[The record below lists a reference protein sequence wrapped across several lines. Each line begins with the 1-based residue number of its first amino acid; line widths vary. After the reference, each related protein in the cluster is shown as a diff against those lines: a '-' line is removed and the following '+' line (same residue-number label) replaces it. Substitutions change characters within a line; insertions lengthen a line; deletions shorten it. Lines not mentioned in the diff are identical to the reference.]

1 MNEKEKGPTHPYAA
15 SDFHVCGRL
24 GRRPHDHEGVEVE
37 PHLADVVIV
46 DGADLGGAGAR
57 GRGRGLKV
65 GVVLRKRLA
74 ATGSD

>member
-37 PHLADVVIV
+37 PHLADVIA
-46 DGADLGGAGAR
+46 DGTNLGGAGP
-57 GRGRGLKV
+57 GRYR
-65 GVVLRKRLA
+65 R
-74 ATGSD
+74 